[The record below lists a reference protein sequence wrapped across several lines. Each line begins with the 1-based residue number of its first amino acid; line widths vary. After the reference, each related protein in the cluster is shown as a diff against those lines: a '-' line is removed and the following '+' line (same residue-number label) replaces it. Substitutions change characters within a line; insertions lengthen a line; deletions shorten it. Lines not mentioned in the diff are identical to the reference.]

1 MEVKVHSPSGLGAD
15 GMAFWY
21 VNTNEKK
28 EGKAFGGPEN
38 WNGLA
43 VFLDSFDNDGKVD
56 QIFFTICSLTFFKK
70 KTKTDNPRISVFT
83 NENKWTYNPHTD
95 NLASS
100 KVTQSIL
107 LSKPSELQLTTNNT
121 EKMNSLI
128 CIDEIAFVGFGS
140 AVKTFFLPN
149 NNVEDYLIDF
159 SDYIRV
165 L

>member
-95 NLASS
+95 NLGEREGC
-100 KVTQSIL
+100 KVNYRNQPLKLRINYVRGKVL
-107 LSKPSELQLTTNNT
+107 LLL
-121 EKMNSLI
+121 
-128 CIDEIAFVGFGS
+128 CC
-140 AVKTFFLPN
+140 
-149 NNVEDYLIDF
+149 
-159 SDYIRV
+159 
-165 L
+165 